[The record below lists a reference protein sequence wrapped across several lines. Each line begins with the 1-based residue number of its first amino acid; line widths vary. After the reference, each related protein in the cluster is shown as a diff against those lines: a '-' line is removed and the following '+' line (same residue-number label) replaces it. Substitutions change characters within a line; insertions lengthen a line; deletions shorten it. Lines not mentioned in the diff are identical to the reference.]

1 MSENLCDGP
10 RGRRV
15 ILELASAVL
24 PEDARR
30 ALFELAHQ
38 AAVDAGDAITRVTFT
53 APGDD
58 GEAGEACDAQMV
70 SPEPPT
76 RSQLARAIRVAGS
89 LGPLAPDGEAFATA
103 MLRAVDSARY
113 WQPPEGMDIVA
124 ADPAVRAA
132 LAEVGAGLDA
142 HPDAAWWR
150 RERTVEQWA
159 VEFDPSG
166 DGAPFD
172 PAPAAARRWSTD
184 AADEEVRAR
193 LERPADVTAPFS
205 GTWWSHP
212 WGAPHT
218 TGELPEDLTGVTGLP
233 GLPAGIP
240 YVEDGFGWTRAVA
253 VPARGGGRTYEIRG
267 AADWAHLCRAYPL
280 EVTAS
285 RRHDWY
291 RVTGRDGRW
300 VLPDW
305 ARVSEAWDAVHLSGW
320 GYLTAATR
328 EIAVDAEY
336 SSVIAGWGPDETYW
350 LTGLVRETEG
360 PRVHWRAERSEGPW
374 GRDDRT
380 PAALS
385 PGR

>member
-1 MSENLCDGP
+1 MTENLCDGP
-10 RGRRV
+10 RGRRLV
-15 ILELASAVL
+15 LELVRDALPDEVKRGLWELAS
-24 PEDARR
+24 
-30 ALFELAHQ
+30 Q
-38 AAVDAGDAITRVTFT
+38 ADVDAGASVTRLVFSGGDGPSEPTLAPVTT
-53 APGDD
+53 AAL
-58 GEAGEACDAQMV
+58 AG
-70 SPEPPT
+70 
-76 RSQLARAIRVAGS
+76 AIRAVG
-89 LGPLAPDGEAFATA
+89 APTPSPAALDAA

-113 WQPPEGMDIVA
+113 WQAPEGDDIVA
-124 ADPAVRAA
+124 ADPLVAAA
-132 LAEVGAGLDA
+132 LSAVAVALPARADT
-142 HPDAAWWR
+142 AWWR
-150 RERTVEQWA
+150 RDRTPQQWA
-159 VEFDPSG
+159 IEFDPSG

-172 PAPAAARRWSTD
+172 PAPTAASRWRAAT
-184 AADEEVRAR
+184 ADEEARAR
-193 LERPADVTAPFS
+193 VERPADATAMFS
-205 GTWWSHP
+205 GSWWSHP
-212 WGAPHT
+212 WGAPHA
-218 TGELPEDLTGVTGLP
+218 TGALPSGP
-233 GLPAGIP
+233 PAGIP
-240 YVEDGFGWTRAVA
+240 YVEDGFGWTHAVA
-253 VPARGGGRTYEIRG
+253 VPVAGSGRTYEVHD

-280 EVTAS
+280 EVTGS

-360 PRVHWRAERSEGPW
+360 PRVHWRAERPEGPW
-374 GRDDRT
+374 RREDRT